1 MLDGME
7 ELTLQ
12 VSYLIPF
19 KSCFKGFP
27 MIKYT
32 YVPCL
37 KAAMLCV
44 FPLCGWIVFI
54 GQWTI
59 AYSGPCQTSK
69 MELFAKIVA
78 CKEVT
83 SLLRRLKEFWIRLC

>member
-27 MIKYT
+27 VMKSIMYL
-32 YVPCL
+32 VL
-37 KAAMLCV
+37 KLPYCV
-44 FPLCGWIVFI
+44 FLPYVILIFYSSLVNSVFRTLSNI
-54 GQWTI
+54 
-59 AYSGPCQTSK
+59 
-69 MELFAKIVA
+69 
-78 CKEVT
+78 
-83 SLLRRLKEFWIRLC
+83 

>member
-27 MIKYT
+27 VMKSIMYL
-32 YVPCL
+32 V
-37 KAAMLCV
+37 AILCV
-44 FPLCGWIVFI
+44 FALCDFNAFMVHWSIV
-54 GQWTI
+54 
-59 AYSGPCQTSK
+59 YSEPCQTSK
-69 MELFAKIVA
+69 MIILRKQ
-78 CKEVT
+78 
-83 SLLRRLKEFWIRLC
+83 LLPKR